1 MIRSIGSAPTVEVI
15 IYYNYRQSE
24 KYYIITFSYEYNL
37 QKFLCKYNFEN
48 TLWIQNNEKV

>member
-48 TLWIQNNEKV
+48 TL